1 MTQPEDDA
9 PAGHEVRLL
18 ITGGGTGG
26 HVSPALAVIQ
36 TIQEMKKSEGLDSSF
51 LYVGSANGVE
61 AGLVAAA
68 GIPFKAVACGKLR
81 RSKNPLAMLS
91 WQNLTDLFRI
101 PVGII
106 QALGL
111 VLKFHPD
118 AVLSTGGYVSVPA
131 ALAAAIAGIPI
142 LAHEQT
148 AQIGLGNKIVLRFAK
163 RIALSFEL
171 AEKDI
176 PPMARQKTVV
186 TGNPI
191 RAVVLTG
198 DAANAIK
205 LYGFDDTDRD
215 LPTVYVTGGAQGA
228 HVINEAVRQGMADLL
243 SFCRIIHQ
251 CGKQPSQAVQDLDSL
266 KEKAETL
273 PEALKRRYAVTSFV
287 GPEIGDVFALADVVV
302 SRSGAGTVAEVAA
315 LGKAAVYVPLVPTGG
330 DEQRKNARRFE
341 DLGAA
346 IVLDSS
352 TLTGVKLVEAL
363 QPLLRDKSRVKA
375 MGEAAHKMARPNA
388 ANALSAELLILA
400 GVTEESRTT
409 PNPMA

>member
-1 MTQPEDDA
+1 VKQTEEH
-9 PAGHEVRLL
+9 HEVRLL

-36 TIQEMKKSEGLDSSF
+36 TIQEMQKTQDWEARF
-51 LYVGSANGVE
+51 LYVGSASGVE
-61 AGLVAAA
+61 AKLVGDA
-68 GIPFKAVACGKLR
+68 GIDFKAVACGKLR
-81 RSKNPLAMLS
+81 RSRNPFAMLS

-106 QALGL
+106 QSLGL

-148 AQIGLGNKIVLRFAK
+148 AQIGLGNKIVLRFAR
-163 RIALSFEL
+163 RIALSFDL
-171 AEKDI
+171 AQKDI
-176 PPMARQKTVV
+176 PPMARHKSVV

-191 RAVVLTG
+191 RSVVLTG
-198 DAANAIK
+198 DKAKAIAR
-205 LYGFDDTDRD
+205 YGFSDADNS

-228 HVINEAVRQGMADLL
+228 HVINEAVGQGLEELL
-243 SFCRIIHQ
+243 TFCRIVHQ
-251 CGKQPSQAVQDLDSL
+251 CGKQPNQSVQDFDTL
-266 KEKAETL
+266 KEKAAVL
-273 PEALKRRYAVTSFV
+273 PEDLRRRYAVTPFV
-287 GPEIGDVFALADVVV
+287 GPEIGDAFALADVVV

-352 TLTGVKLVEAL
+352 SLTGAKLVEAL
-363 QPLLRDKSRVKA
+363 RPLLRDRNRVAA
-375 MGEAAHKMARPNA
+375 MGKAAHKMARPDA
-388 ANALSAELLILA
+388 ANALSIELLNLA
-400 GVTEESRTT
+400 GVMEGLGVV
-409 PNPMA
+409 PFL

>member
-1 MTQPEDDA
+1 
-9 PAGHEVRLL
+9 
-18 ITGGGTGG
+18 
-26 HVSPALAVIQ
+26 
-36 TIQEMKKSEGLDSSF
+36 MKKSEGLDSSF